1 MTGQHLAGLFRGSAV
16 FCGLERPRRISSRLW
31 RSGGT
36 RVTSLPLG
44 NYYEHHGD
52 SPMADQRDKGR
63 QNTHDTG
70 SQQSRPR
77 DDLRTASKKPK
88 PNEKRD
94 EQRDKK
100 DDEKKAQ
107 NEE

>member
-1 MTGQHLAGLFRGSAV
+1 
-16 FCGLERPRRISSRLW
+16 
-31 RSGGT
+31 
-36 RVTSLPLG
+36 
-44 NYYEHHGD
+44 
-52 SPMADQRDKGR
+52 MADQRDKGR